1 MRSNFIPRSNAD
13 RARALAALRAASAPA
28 GVAPEAALAAG
39 EAWQLAL
46 AARDAADGGMGEARQ
61 QVSESDGDFDRAVR
75 AWARTVGTDRG
86 GVDGARIKTL
96 LGITPG
102 EWTDEPVA
110 SAVQRGARLFERL
123 GGGEPLNDDPA
134 ARAAL
139 ASAHSGLAIALAG
152 ADAATLRRRAA
163 QDALSA
169 AEDAFD
175 LEYGRVVRRWR
186 AIDEAGMAGALL
198 QF

>member
-1 MRSNFIPRSNAD
+1 MPTSFIPRSNPD
-13 RARALAALRAASAPA
+13 RARAFGALRAASAPA

-46 AARDAADGGMGEARQ
+46 AARDAADGAGGEARQ
-61 QVSESDGDFDRAVR
+61 QVIGADEAFDRAVR
-75 AWARTVGTDRG
+75 AWARTVATERG
-86 GVDGARIKTL
+86 AMDGARIKAL
-96 LGITPG
+96 LGVTPG

-110 SAVQRGARLFERL
+110 TAVQRGARLFERL
-123 GGGEPLNDDPA
+123 GGGEPVNDDPT

-139 ASAHSGLAIALAG
+139 ASAHSALAIALAG

-186 AIDEAGMAGALL
+186 AIDEAGLAGALL